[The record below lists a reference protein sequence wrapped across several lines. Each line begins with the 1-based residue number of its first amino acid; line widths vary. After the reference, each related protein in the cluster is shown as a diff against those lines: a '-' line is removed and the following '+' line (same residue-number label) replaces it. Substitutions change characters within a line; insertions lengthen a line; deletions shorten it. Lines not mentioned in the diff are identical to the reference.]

1 MLRRLNSESLGAL
14 IQTRAASVFSE
25 MEFRMQRRTLLLG
38 LAALP
43 LAACA
48 TSPASPG
55 KPGTPITLVS
65 AFRGRTTGR
74 GHFRIWLTGDERRF
88 TARLNGRV
96 QGPEGARKLTVVED
110 FAYDDGQTDRLTWV
124 FNETGPGR
132 WTGKR
137 EDTVGEA
144 TVVEKNGLIR
154 LSYTADF
161 KSAAGVN
168 RLGFEDILYAG
179 PDGTIINDAVVSR
192 AGIAVASVRFVI
204 RR

>member
-1 MLRRLNSESLGAL
+1 
-14 IQTRAASVFSE
+14 
-25 MEFRMQRRTLLLG
+25 MQRRTLLLG

-48 TSPASPG
+48 STPAPPAEAG
-55 KPGTPITLVS
+55 PPITLVS
-65 AFRGRTTGR
+65 AFKGRTTGR

-88 TARLNGRV
+88 TARLNGTV
-96 QGPEGARKLTVVED
+96 KGPEGGRTLTVVED
-110 FAYDDGQTDRLTWV
+110 FVYDDGQQDRLTWV
-124 FNETGPGR
+124 FRETGPGR

-144 TVVEKNGLIR
+144 TVVEEDGQIR

-161 KSAAGVN
+161 KSSSGIN
-168 RLGFEDILYAG
+168 RLGFEDILYAA
-179 PDGTIINDAVVSR
+179 PDGTIINDAVVSK

>member
-1 MLRRLNSESLGAL
+1 
-14 IQTRAASVFSE
+14 
-25 MEFRMQRRTLLLG
+25 MQRRTLIFG

-48 TSPASPG
+48 STPAVPVDPG
-55 KPGTPITLVS
+55 PPITLVS
-65 AFRGRTTGR
+65 AFQGRRTGR

-88 TARLNGRV
+88 TARLVGTV
-96 QGPEGARKLTVVED
+96 TGSQGARTLSVVED
-110 FAYDDGQTDRLTWV
+110 FVYDDGQLDRLTWV
-124 FNETGPGR
+124 FREKGPGR

-144 TVVEKNGLIR
+144 EVIEEDGQIH

-161 KSAAGVN
+161 KSPSGVN
-168 RLGFEDILYAG
+168 RLGFEDLLYAR
-179 PDGTIINDAVVSR
+179 PDGTVVNDAVVSK
-192 AGIAVASVRFVI
+192 AGIAVASVQFLI

>member
-1 MLRRLNSESLGAL
+1 MH
-14 IQTRAASVFSE
+14 
-25 MEFRMQRRTLLLG
+25 RRTLLLG

-43 LAACA
+43 LAGCA
-48 TSPASPG
+48 ATPAPPVAPG
-55 KPGTPITLVS
+55 PPITLIS
-65 AFRGRTTGR
+65 AFQGRTSGR

-88 TARLNGRV
+88 TARLNGTVKGRT
-96 QGPEGARKLTVVED
+96 GARTLSVIED
-110 FAYDDGQTDRLTWV
+110 FAYDDGQKDRLTWV
-124 FNETGPGR
+124 FREQGPGR

-144 TVVEKNGLIR
+144 TVVEDNGLIR

-161 KSAAGVN
+161 KSNSGVS

-179 PDGTIINDAVVSR
+179 ADGSIVNDGVVSK

>member
-1 MLRRLNSESLGAL
+1 
-14 IQTRAASVFSE
+14 
-25 MEFRMQRRTLLLG
+25 MQRRTLLLG

-48 TSPASPG
+48 ASPAPPVQPG
-55 KPGTPITLVS
+55 PPITLVS

-74 GHFRIWLTGDERRF
+74 GHFRIWLSGDERRF
-88 TARLNGRV
+88 TARLNGKV
-96 QGPEGARKLTVVED
+96 TGAEGERTLTVVED
-110 FAYDDGQTDRLTWV
+110 FAYDDGQEDRLTWV
-124 FNETGPGR
+124 FREQGSGR

-144 TVVEKNGLIR
+144 TVVEENGQIR

-161 KSAAGVN
+161 KSPSGVN
-168 RLGFEDILYAG
+168 RLGFQDILYG
-179 PDGTIINDAVVSR
+179 SPDGSIVNDAVVSKS
-192 AGIAVASVRFVI
+192 GIAVASVRFVI